1 MLSYRVGYQSAYDL
15 RVYDNAPIGVRH
27 PNVICDACRKH
38 GIIGM
43 RWKCARCF
51 DFDLCTHCYMA
62 LDKHDLTHPFL
73 RFETATNTQVNT
85 DQIII
90 IYFIFVFNLRV
101 LKFHLEVKVLMHV
114 LLQKAYLKVLLLY
127 EVLIGI
133 GVIKMVVLVDK
144 EKFKKSRAGKTSL
157 VEVLLRLHGYII
169 HMLLMFIVL
178 DIKEKLI

>member
-1 MLSYRVGYQSAYDL
+1 LFNGIQDLEQSKFIFLFYSLFKKTIFFSYRVGYQSAYDL

-73 RFETATNTQVNT
+73 RFETATNTQVN
-85 DQIII
+85 I
-90 IYFIFVFNLRV
+90 
-101 LKFHLEVKVLMHV
+101 
-114 LLQKAYLKVLLLY
+114 
-127 EVLIGI
+127 
-133 GVIKMVVLVDK
+133 DK
-144 EKFKKSRAGKTSL
+144 
-157 VEVLLRLHGYII
+157 
-169 HMLLMFIVL
+169 MFI
-178 DIKEKLI
+178 KCLICFFFKGRESSTSKSKS

>member
-1 MLSYRVGYQSAYDL
+1 MFNGIQDLEQSIDHFDEKQARKRSLCICSYRVGYQSAYDL

-73 RFETATNTQVNT
+73 RFETATNTQVNI
-85 DQIII
+85 DLMINECLIL
-90 IYFIFVFNLRV
+90 FLFFSLSLLFDLF
-101 LKFHLEVKVLMHV
+101 LK
-114 LLQKAYLKVLLLY
+114 
-127 EVLIGI
+127 
-133 GVIKMVVLVDK
+133 
-144 EKFKKSRAGKTSL
+144 RA
-157 VEVLLRLHGYII
+157 
-169 HMLLMFIVL
+169 
-178 DIKEKLI
+178 

>member
-1 MLSYRVGYQSAYDL
+1 MFNGIRDLEQSKFIFLFYSLFFFKIIFSYRVGYQSAYDL

-73 RFETATNTQVNT
+73 RFETATNTQVN
-85 DQIII
+85 I
-90 IYFIFVFNLRV
+90 
-101 LKFHLEVKVLMHV
+101 
-114 LLQKAYLKVLLLY
+114 
-127 EVLIGI
+127 
-133 GVIKMVVLVDK
+133 DK
-144 EKFKKSRAGKTSL
+144 
-157 VEVLLRLHGYII
+157 
-169 HMLLMFIVL
+169 
-178 DIKEKLI
+178 KLIKCFICFFF

>member
-1 MLSYRVGYQSAYDL
+1 MGFRISNKVNIFLFYKYFDKKKRFLFLFSYRVGYQSAYDL

-73 RFETATNTQVNT
+73 RFETATNTQVNI
-85 DQIII
+85 DKKLIK
-90 IYFIFVFNLRV
+90 YFICFFF
-101 LKFHLEVKVLMHV
+101 LKGRESSTS
-114 LLQKAYLKVLLLY
+114 
-127 EVLIGI
+127 
-133 GVIKMVVLVDK
+133 
-144 EKFKKSRAGKTSL
+144 KSKS
-157 VEVLLRLHGYII
+157 
-169 HMLLMFIVL
+169 
-178 DIKEKLI
+178 

>member
-1 MLSYRVGYQSAYDL
+1 MGFRISNQVKNSFFCIIDFLKQKPTLFSYRVGYQSAYDL

-73 RFETATNTQVNT
+73 RFETATNTQVNI
-85 DQIII
+85 DK
-90 IYFIFVFNLRV
+90 IFNVC
-101 LKFHLEVKVLMHV
+101 
-114 LLQKAYLKVLLLY
+114 
-127 EVLIGI
+127 LIFDL
-133 GVIKMVVLVDK
+133 IKG
-144 EKFKKSRAGKTSL
+144 R
-157 VEVLLRLHGYII
+157 
-169 HMLLMFIVL
+169 
-178 DIKEKLI
+178 

>member
-1 MLSYRVGYQSAYDL
+1 MENILSIDFLSYRVGYQSAYDL

-73 RFETATNTQVNT
+73 RFETATNTQVILHLFFFSFENRKCF
-85 DQIII
+85 DNDLGCSSSSPKSK
-90 IYFIFVFNLRV
+90 FGCSFNCQRD
-101 LKFHLEVKVLMHV
+101 F
-114 LLQKAYLKVLLLY
+114 QRRCRR
-127 EVLIGI
+127 
-133 GVIKMVVLVDK
+133 
-144 EKFKKSRAGKTSL
+144 SWC
-157 VEVLLRLHGYII
+157 
-169 HMLLMFIVL
+169 
-178 DIKEKLI
+178 

>member
-1 MLSYRVGYQSAYDL
+1 MGFRISNKVEISLISCNEHTFFAVFSYRVGYQSAYDL

-73 RFETATNTQVNT
+73 RFETATNTQVNI
-85 DQIII
+85 DKIFNECLIC
-90 IYFIFVFNLRV
+90 YFSPL
-101 LKFHLEVKVLMHV
+101 FHLK
-114 LLQKAYLKVLLLY
+114 
-127 EVLIGI
+127 
-133 GVIKMVVLVDK
+133 
-144 EKFKKSRAGKTSL
+144 RA
-157 VEVLLRLHGYII
+157 
-169 HMLLMFIVL
+169 
-178 DIKEKLI
+178 